1 MAFFTKS
8 TNAYLIFLNTY
19 KYRLVITTASG
30 FAIACGYSLKLRYY
44 YVYMSGYTSTNYTPE

>member
-44 YVYMSGYTSTNYTPE
+44 YVYMSGYTSTN